1 MFKPSTITRNLLIP
15 EQSQALN
22 NILNQVSQNTNFL
35 SDYLKNIIS
44 QGPSSN
50 RIQNAVS
57 NYREQV
63 LPQIL
68 GSLGEGKSS
77 SALNQA
83 LSTGAQ
89 SLAQNL
95 DAESMSALQMLQ
107 QLTQSGAATG
117 LGTQAK
123 SISSGP
129 GAGMT
134 ILNFLLNLL
143 SQGGG
148 GVIGQLLANTK
159 YGQSIGGLS

>member
-1 MFKPSTITRNLLIP
+1 MFKPSTISRNLLIP
-15 EQSQALN
+15 EQSQALSS
-22 NILNQVSQNTNFL
+22 ILNQVTQNTNFL
-35 SDYLKNIIS
+35 SDYLKNMIS
-44 QGPSSN
+44 QGPSST
-50 RIQNAVS
+50 RIQNAVT

-89 SLAQNL
+89 SLAQTL
-95 DAESMSALQMLQ
+95 DADSMAALQMLQ
-107 QLTQSGAATG
+107 QLTQSSAATG

-123 SISSGP
+123 AFSSTP

-134 ILNFLLNLL
+134 ILNFLLNML
-143 SQGGG
+143 SQGGSG
-148 GVIGQLLANTK
+148 IIGQLLANTK
-159 YGQSIGGLS
+159 YGQSIGGAS